1 MPRARRA
8 ATVRAM
14 VRLVLVIAVLGV
26 AFVLLRER
34 IVNNGSAAPVQATVD
49 TSRVPKEFRSL
60 LAYRPDPA
68 AILASRGA
76 LPGLGVIRR
85 LAGHGDKAPATED
98 ARPFGNVGS
107 RRDVRQVER
116 HIRRDIEALNRL
128 SAMKTV
134 TPAEAERTLE
144 LVYSADT
151 LQSLGPDGRQ
161 AFASRVAGAT
171 RASQKITVL
180 DFDGVFVAGD
190 RALAQVVYRLSIR
203 APSGRFVARSPAT
216 WRVTL
221 AREDGRWRFVRGI
234 ETD

>member
-1 MPRARRA
+1 MPRARLA

-34 IVNNGSAAPVQATVD
+34 IVNNGSAAPVQAAVD

-85 LAGHGDKAPATED
+85 LAGHGSEKPATD
-98 ARPFGNVGS
+98 QARPFGNVGS
-107 RRDVRQVER
+107 RDDVREVQR
-116 HIRRDIEALNRL
+116 HIRRDIAALNRL
-128 SAMKTV
+128 NERDDV
-134 TPAEAERTLE
+134 TPVQAERTLE
-144 LVYSADT
+144 LVYSAAT
-151 LQSLGPDGRQ
+151 LKALGPSGRQ
-161 AFASRVAGAT
+161 AFAARVAGTT
-171 RASQKITVL
+171 RASQKIKVL

-216 WRVTL
+216 WTVTL
-221 AREDGRWRFVRGI
+221 AREDGRWRFVRGM
-234 ETD
+234 ETA

>member
-1 MPRARRA
+1 MPRARRV
-8 ATVRAM
+8 ATVRSM
-14 VRLVLVIAVLGV
+14 VRLVLAVAVLGI

-34 IVNNGSAAPVQATVD
+34 IVSNGTAAPAPAVD

-85 LAGHGDKAPATED
+85 LAGHGDEKPATD
-98 ARPFGNVGS
+98 AVRPFGNVGS
-107 RRDVRQVER
+107 RHDVRQVQR

-128 SAMKTV
+128 SAMNGA

-144 LVYSADT
+144 LVYSAAT
-151 LQSLGPDGRQ
+151 LQALGPNGRQ
-161 AFASRVAGAT
+161 AFAARVAGT
-171 RASQKITVL
+171 THASQKIRVL
-180 DFDGVFVAGD
+180 DFDGVFVAGE

-216 WRVTL
+216 WTVTL
-221 AREDGRWRFVRGI
+221 AREGGRWRFVRGI

>member
-1 MPRARRA
+1 MPRRRSA
-8 ATVRAM
+8 ATVRFM
-14 VRLVLVIAVLGV
+14 VRLVLVIAVVGV

-34 IVNNGSAAPVQATVD
+34 IVTSGSAAPVQQSVD
-49 TSRVPKEFRSL
+49 TSRVPQQFRSL

-68 AILASRGA
+68 AILSSRGA

-85 LAGHGDKAPATED
+85 LAGHGDEPAKADEL
-98 ARPFGNVGS
+98 RPFGDVGS
-107 RRDVRQVER
+107 RRDVRQVQR

-128 SAMKTV
+128 SEMKSV
-134 TPAEAERTLE
+134 TQAEAERTLE
-144 LVYSADT
+144 LVYSAAT
-151 LQSLGPDGRQ
+151 LESLGSGGRQ
-161 AFASRVAGAT
+161 AFAARLAGTT
-171 RASQKITVL
+171 RASQKITLL

-216 WRVTL
+216 WTVTL
-221 AREDGRWRFVRGI
+221 AREDGRWRFVRGL

>member
-1 MPRARRA
+1 MPRARGE

-14 VRLVLVIAVLGV
+14 VRMVLVIAVLGV

-34 IVNNGSAAPVQATVD
+34 IMATGSAAPVQSAVD

-68 AILASRGA
+68 AILSSRGA

-85 LAGHGDKAPATED
+85 LAGHGSEKPTTDP

-107 RRDVRQVER
+107 RREVREVER
-116 HIRRDIEALNRL
+116 HIRRDIDALNRL
-128 SAMKTV
+128 SEMESV

-144 LVYSADT
+144 LVYSATT
-151 LQSLGPDGRQ
+151 LDSLGADGRQ
-161 AFASRVAGAT
+161 AFAARVAGT
-171 RASQKITVL
+171 TNASQKIKVL
-180 DFDGVFVAGD
+180 DFDGVFVAGE

-203 APSGRFVARSPAT
+203 APSGRFVARSPST
-216 WRVTL
+216 WTVTL
-221 AREDGRWRFVRGI
+221 AREGGRWRFVRGF

>member
-1 MPRARRA
+1 MPRARRV
-8 ATVRAM
+8 ATVRLM
-14 VRLVLVIAVLGV
+14 VRMVLVIAVLGV

-34 IVNNGSAAPVQATVD
+34 IVSNGTAAPVPSAVD

-68 AILASRGA
+68 SILTSRGA

-85 LAGHGDKAPATED
+85 LAGHEPEKAQSD
-98 ARPFGNVGS
+98 QARPFGDVGS

-116 HIRRDIEALNRL
+116 HIRRDIDALNRL
-128 SAMKTV
+128 SEMDHV

-144 LVYSADT
+144 LVYSAAT
-151 LQSLGPDGRQ
+151 LRALGPDGRQ
-161 AFASRVAGAT
+161 AFASRVAGT
-171 RASQKITVL
+171 TNASQKINLL
-180 DFDGVFVAGD
+180 DFDGVFVAGN

-216 WRVTL
+216 WTVTL
-221 AREDGRWRFVRGI
+221 AREGGRWRFVRGL

>member
-1 MPRARRA
+1 MPRARLA
-8 ATVRAM
+8 TTVRVM

-34 IVNNGSAAPVQATVD
+34 IVTSGSAAPVQSAVD

-85 LAGHGDKAPATED
+85 LAGHGSDTPAAKEV
-98 ARPFGNVGS
+98 RPFGDVGS
-107 RRDVRQVER
+107 RREVREVKR
-116 HIRRDIEALNRL
+116 HIRRDIDALNRL
-128 SAMKTV
+128 SEMDSV
-134 TPAEAERTLE
+134 TPAQAERTLE
-144 LVYSADT
+144 LVYSAAT
-151 LQSLGPDGRQ
+151 LQALGADGRQ
-161 AFASRVAGAT
+161 AFAARLAGST
-171 RASQKITVL
+171 RASQKIKVL
-180 DFDGVFVAGD
+180 DFDGVFVAGE

-216 WRVTL
+216 WTVTL
-221 AREDGRWRFVRGI
+221 AREGGRWRFVRGI